1 MEAITSEE
9 QRRLAAL
16 ESYNVLDTPRE
27 QDFDDIA
34 ELAAALCDT
43 PIAVVNLIGDG
54 RQFFKAEVGMGV
66 RETPVDTSFCA
77 KAILEQDFLVV
88 PDATKDARFNCN
100 PLVTDA
106 PHIRFYA
113 GALLKSDDELPI
125 GTVCVLGYEAKELS
139 SAQKKGLQALAR
151 QVMSLLELRR
161 NLHAM
166 SYDLALERRLSA
178 KRRLRASKA
187 DAKAEELLVNDA
199 RSKAAHDAGR
209 IGIFEVDIASNEMIV
224 SEEFCRIYGVPVQRQ
239 YSAPVFQNLIIDED
253 KKIESEAA
261 SRGDSTAPLSIE
273 YRIRR
278 GNDQRVRWVARRA
291 QFIEDD
297 AGKPEKMIGIIIDV
311 TDSKRKDSR
320 IAALLTLGD
329 RLRVGK
335 TVEDISRIASEILSE
350 GLAVNRAGYA
360 TVKSGT
366 GSLLVEYNWVANS
379 VQSIAG
385 HHKLSDFTATV
396 ERLELGDTLAV
407 PNINAANWLDN
418 DAASYAAIGV
428 RSFVNVPVID
438 RGSLVG
444 VLFAHDSKPRF
455 WSKLELDF
463 AWGVADRAYA
473 AIARLNAE
481 SEQQILNQELS
492 HRLKN
497 TLSIVQAIAA
507 QTLRNVTEK
516 DAVAAFN
523 GRLHALSSAHDVLLQ
538 QSWSTARLRDVIRKV
553 MHLHAGPEKVLISG
567 PEVPLGPKAGLSLS
581 LLLHELGTN
590 AVKYGSLSTDTGV
603 VDISWD
609 VSQEDEKPVLTLI
622 WEEKGGPPALEPA
635 RRGFGSRLIRMGI
648 AGTGDVDKRFT
659 NSGLIATFRAP
670 LSLVME
676 LGE

>member
-1 MEAITSEE
+1 MEATTSEE

-366 GSLLVEYNWVANS
+366 GSLLVEYNWVANG

-553 MHLHAGPEKVLISG
+553 MHLHADPEKVLISG

-659 NSGLIATFRAP
+659 NTGLIATFRAP

>member
-1 MEAITSEE
+1 MEGIASKE

-34 ELAAALCDT
+34 QLASTICGT
-43 PIAVVNLIGDG
+43 PIAVVNLIGED
-54 RQFFKAEVGMGV
+54 RQFFKAEVGLGV
-66 RETPVDTSFCA
+66 RETPIDSSFCA
-77 KAILEQDFLVV
+77 KAILEQDFMMVA
-88 PDATKDARFNCN
+88 DATQDPRFNCN
-100 PLVTDA
+100 PLVTGQ
-106 PHIRFYA
+106 PNIRFYA
-113 GALLKSDDELPI
+113 GALLKSDDDLAI
-125 GTVCVLGYEAKELS
+125 GTVCVLGYEPKQLS
-139 SAQKKGLQALAR
+139 EDQKRSLQALAR
-151 QVMSLLELRR
+151 QVMSQLELRR
-161 NLHAM
+161 TMQGM
-166 SYDLALERRLSA
+166 SHDLALERRLSA
-178 KRRLRASKA
+178 KRQIRASKVG
-187 DAKAEELLVNDA
+187 AKNEELLVNDA

-209 IGIFEVDIASNEMIV
+209 IGIFEVDIESNDMIV
-224 SEEFCRIYGVPVQRQ
+224 SEEFCRIFGVPSQRN
-239 YSAPVFQNLIIDED
+239 YNASVFQKLIIDED
-253 KKIESEAA
+253 KKTASEAA
-261 SRGDSTAPLSIE
+261 SSGDANAPLSVE

-291 QFIEDD
+291 QFVEDD
-297 AGKPEKMIGIIIDV
+297 LGRPSKMIGVVIDV
-311 TDSKRKDSR
+311 TDSKRKDAR

-335 TVEDISRIASEILSE
+335 TVEDISRIASEILAE
-350 GLAVNRAGYA
+350 GLSVSRAGYA
-360 TVKSGT
+360 SINSAT
-366 GSLLVEYNWVANS
+366 GNLFVEFNWLAADVP
-379 VQSIAG
+379 SIAG
-385 HHKLSDFTATV
+385 HHALNEFSATID
-396 ERLELGDTLAV
+396 RLDVGDTLAV
-407 PNINAANWLDN
+407 PNVNAASWLEADLE
-418 DAASYAAIGV
+418 AYVALGV
-428 RSFVNVPVID
+428 RSFVKVPIID
-438 RGSLVG
+438 RGVLVG

-481 SEQQILNQELS
+481 SEQRLLNQELS

-538 QSWSTARLRDVIRKV
+538 QSWSTARLRDVIGKV
-553 MHLHAGPEKVLISG
+553 MHLHATDGKIVISG

-590 AVKYGSLSTDTGV
+590 AIKYGALSTDAGTV
-603 VDISWD
+603 NISWH
-609 VSQEDEKPVLTLI
+609 VSDDSEKPILTLK
-622 WEEKGGPPALEPA
+622 WEERGGPPATEPE

-648 AGTGDVDKRFT
+648 AGTGDVEKNFT
-659 NSGLIATFRAP
+659 PSGLIATFRAP

>member
-1 MEAITSEE
+1 MEGSNSREE
-9 QRRLAAL
+9 RRLAAL

-34 ELAAALCDT
+34 QLASTICGT

-54 RQFFKAEVGMGV
+54 RQFFKAEVGLGV
-66 RETPVDTSFCA
+66 RETPLDSSFCA
-77 KAILEQDFLVV
+77 RAILEHDVMVV
-88 PDATKDARFNCN
+88 PDATKDPRFNCN
-100 PLVTDA
+100 PLVTGE

-113 GALLKSDDELPI
+113 GALLKSDDGFPI
-125 GTVCVLGYEAKELS
+125 GTVCALGHEPQELS
-139 SAQKKGLQALAR
+139 QAQISALKALSR
-151 QVMSLLELRR
+151 QVMSQLELRR
-161 NLHAM
+161 TLHSA

-178 KRRLRASKA
+178 QRKIRATKVGA
-187 DAKAEELLVNDA
+187 QNEKLLLDDA
-199 RSKAAHDAGR
+199 RSKAAHDAGG
-209 IGIFEVDIASNEMIV
+209 IGIFEVDIETDQMIV
-224 SEEFCRIYGVPVQRQ
+224 SDEFCRIFGVPEQPNYTAQ
-239 YSAPVFQNLIIDED
+239 VFQNLIIDAD
-253 KKIESEAA
+253 RKVASETTT
-261 SRGDSTAPLSIE
+261 RGSATAQLNVE
-273 YRIRR
+273 YRVRR

-291 QFIEDD
+291 QFVEDQN
-297 AGKPEKMIGIIIDV
+297 GKPVKMIGVVIDI
-311 TDSKRKDSR
+311 TDSKRKDAR

-335 TVEDISRIASEILSE
+335 TVEDISRITSEILAE
-350 GLAVNRAGYA
+350 GLGVSRSGYA
-360 TVKSGT
+360 SVNIATD
-366 GSLLVEYNWVANS
+366 SLFIEFNWLAPGAT
-379 VQSIAG
+379 SIAG
-385 HHKLSDFTATV
+385 HQPLNEFKATIK
-396 ERLELGDTLAV
+396 RLEIGDTLAV
-407 PNINAANWLDN
+407 PNINAASWLDD
-418 DAASYAAIGV
+418 DAAAYAAMGV
-428 RSFVNVPVID
+428 RSFVKVPIID
-438 RGSLVG
+438 RGALVG
-444 VLFAHDSKPRF
+444 ILFAHDSRPRF

-481 SEQQILNQELS
+481 SEQRVLNQELS

-538 QSWSTARLRDVIRKV
+538 QSWSTARLREVIGRV
-553 MHLHAGPEKVLISG
+553 MHLHAGDGKVVMSG

-590 AVKYGSLSTDTGV
+590 AIKYGALSTEAGL
-603 VDISWD
+603 VDISWH
-609 VSQEDEKPVLTLI
+609 VSDDSEKPILTLR
-622 WEEKGGPPALEPA
+622 WEEKGGPPANEPE

-648 AGTGDVDKRFT
+648 AGTGDVEKNFT
-659 NSGLIATFRAP
+659 PKGLIATFRAP

>member
-1 MEAITSEE
+1 MEGSNSREE
-9 QRRLAAL
+9 RRLAAL

-34 ELAAALCDT
+34 QLASTICGT

-54 RQFFKAEVGMGV
+54 RQFFKAEVGLGV
-66 RETPVDTSFCA
+66 RETPLDSSFCA
-77 KAILEQDFLVV
+77 RAILEHDVMVV
-88 PDATKDARFNCN
+88 PDATKDPRFNCN
-100 PLVTDA
+100 PLVTGE

-113 GALLKSDDELPI
+113 GALLKSDDGFPI
-125 GTVCVLGYEAKELS
+125 GTVCALGYEPQELS
-139 SAQKKGLQALAR
+139 QAQISALKALSR
-151 QVMSLLELRR
+151 QVMSQLELRR
-161 NLHAM
+161 TLHSA

-178 KRRLRASKA
+178 QRKIRATKVGA
-187 DAKAEELLVNDA
+187 QNEKLLLDDA
-199 RSKAAHDAGR
+199 RSKAAHDAGG
-209 IGIFEVDIASNEMIV
+209 IGIFEVDIETDQMIV
-224 SEEFCRIYGVPVQRQ
+224 SDEFCRIFGVPEQPNYTAQ
-239 YSAPVFQNLIIDED
+239 VFQNLIIDAD
-253 KKIESEAA
+253 RKVASETTT
-261 SRGDSTAPLSIE
+261 RGSATAQLNVE
-273 YRIRR
+273 YRVRR

-291 QFIEDD
+291 QFVEDQN
-297 AGKPEKMIGIIIDV
+297 GKPVKMIGVVIDI
-311 TDSKRKDSR
+311 TDSKRKDAR

-335 TVEDISRIASEILSE
+335 TVEDISRITSEILAE
-350 GLAVNRAGYA
+350 GLGVSRSGYA
-360 TVKSGT
+360 SVNIATD
-366 GSLLVEYNWVANS
+366 SLFIEFNWLAPGAT
-379 VQSIAG
+379 SIAG
-385 HHKLSDFTATV
+385 HQPLNEFKATIK
-396 ERLELGDTLAV
+396 RLEIGDTLAV
-407 PNINAANWLDN
+407 PNINAASWLDD
-418 DAASYAAIGV
+418 DAAAYEAMGV
-428 RSFVNVPVID
+428 RSFVKVPIID
-438 RGSLVG
+438 RGALVG
-444 VLFAHDSKPRF
+444 VLFAHDSRPRF

-481 SEQQILNQELS
+481 SEQRVLNQELS

-538 QSWSTARLRDVIRKV
+538 QSWSTARLREVIGRV
-553 MHLHAGPEKVLISG
+553 MHLHAGDGKVVMSG

-590 AVKYGSLSTDTGV
+590 AIKYGALSTEAGL
-603 VDISWD
+603 VDISWH
-609 VSQEDEKPVLTLI
+609 VSDDSEKPILTLR
-622 WEEKGGPPALEPA
+622 WEEKGGPPANEPE

-648 AGTGDVDKRFT
+648 AGTGDVEKNFT
-659 NSGLIATFRAP
+659 PKGLIATFRAP

>member
-1 MEAITSEE
+1 MEGIASKE

-34 ELAAALCDT
+34 QLASTICGT
-43 PIAVVNLIGDG
+43 PIAVVNLIGDD
-54 RQFFKAEVGMGV
+54 RQFFKAEVGLGV
-66 RETPVDTSFCA
+66 RETPIDSSFCA
-77 KAILEQDFLVV
+77 KAILEQDFMMV
-88 PDATKDARFNCN
+88 PDATKDPRFNCN
-100 PLVTDA
+100 PLVTGQ
-106 PHIRFYA
+106 PNIRFYA
-113 GALLKSDDELPI
+113 GAILKSDDDLPI
-125 GTVCVLGYEAKELS
+125 GTVCVLGYEPKELTAQQKS
-139 SAQKKGLQALAR
+139 SLQALAR
-151 QVMSLLELRR
+151 QVMSQLELRR
-161 NLHAM
+161 TLQGM
-166 SYDLALERRLSA
+166 SHDLALERRLSA
-178 KRRLRASKA
+178 KRQIRASKVG
-187 DAKAEELLVNDA
+187 AKNEELLVNDA

-209 IGIFEVDIASNEMIV
+209 IGIFEVDIQSSDMIV
-224 SEEFCRIYGVPVQRQ
+224 SEEFCRIFGVPVQRN
-239 YSAPVFQNLIIDED
+239 YSASVFQQLIIDED
-253 KKIESEAA
+253 KKIASEAA
-261 SRGDSTAPLSIE
+261 SSGDANAPLSVE

-291 QFIEDD
+291 QFVEDES
-297 AGKPEKMIGIIIDV
+297 GRPSKMIGVVIDV
-311 TDSKRKDSR
+311 TDSKRKDAR

-335 TVEDISRIASEILSE
+335 TVEDISRIASEILAE
-350 GLAVNRAGYA
+350 GLAVTRAGYA
-360 TVKSGT
+360 SINGAT
-366 GSLLVEYNWVANS
+366 GNLFVEFNWLAPDVS
-379 VQSIAG
+379 SIAG
-385 HHKLSDFTATV
+385 HHALDDFSATID
-396 ERLELGDTLAV
+396 RLEVGDTLAV
-407 PNINAANWLDN
+407 PNVNAASWLEADLE
-418 DAASYAAIGV
+418 AYVALGV
-428 RSFVNVPVID
+428 RSFVKVPIID
-438 RGSLVG
+438 RGNLVG
-444 VLFAHDSKPRF
+444 VLFVHDSKPRF

-481 SEQQILNQELS
+481 SEQRLLNQELS

-538 QSWSTARLRDVIRKV
+538 QSWSTARLRDVIGKV
-553 MHLHAGPEKVLISG
+553 MHLHAGDGKIVISG

-590 AVKYGSLSTDTGV
+590 AIKYGALSTDTGTV
-603 VDISWD
+603 NISWH
-609 VSQEDEKPVLTLI
+609 VSDDTEKPILTLK
-622 WEEKGGPPALEPA
+622 WEEKGGPPAAEPE

-648 AGTGDVDKRFT
+648 AGTGDVDKNFT
-659 NSGLIATFRAP
+659 PGGLVATFRAP

>member
-1 MEAITSEE
+1 MEGIASRE

-34 ELAAALCDT
+34 QLASVICGT
-43 PIAVVNLIGDG
+43 PIAVVNLIGDD
-54 RQFFKAEVGMGV
+54 RQFFKAEVGLGV
-66 RETPVDTSFCA
+66 RETPIDSSFCA
-77 KAILEQDFLVV
+77 KAILEQDFMVV
-88 PDATKDARFNCN
+88 ADATKDPRFSCN
-100 PLVTDA
+100 PLVTGQ
-106 PHIRFYA
+106 PNIRFYA
-113 GALLKSDDELPI
+113 GALLKSDDDLAI
-125 GTVCVLGYEAKELS
+125 GTVCVLGYEPKELTE
-139 SAQKKGLQALAR
+139 AQKNALQALAR
-151 QVMSLLELRR
+151 QVMSQLELRR
-161 NLHAM
+161 TLQGM

-178 KRRLRASKA
+178 KRQVRATKVG
-187 DAKAEELLVNDA
+187 AKNEELLVNDA

-209 IGIFEVDIASNEMIV
+209 IGIFEVDIHSNDMIV
-224 SEEFCRIYGVPVQRQ
+224 SEEFCRIFGVPAQRN
-239 YSAPVFQNLIIDED
+239 YAAAVFQQLIIDED
-253 KKIESEAA
+253 KKIASEAA
-261 SRGDSTAPLSIE
+261 SGGDVNAPLSVE

-297 AGKPEKMIGIIIDV
+297 SGKPSKMIGVVIDV
-311 TDSKRKDSR
+311 TDSKRKDAR

-335 TVEDISRIASEILSE
+335 TVEDISRIASEILAE
-350 GLAVNRAGYA
+350 GLAVSRAGYA
-360 TVKSGT
+360 SINGAT
-366 GSLLVEYNWVANS
+366 GNLFVEFNWLASHVP
-379 VQSIAG
+379 SIAG
-385 HHKLSDFTATV
+385 HHSLDNFSATID
-396 ERLELGDTLAV
+396 RLEIGDTLAV
-407 PNINAANWLDN
+407 PNVNAASWLEEDLE
-418 DAASYAAIGV
+418 AYVALGV
-428 RSFVNVPVID
+428 RSFVKVPIID
-438 RGSLVG
+438 RGILVG

-481 SEQQILNQELS
+481 SEQRLLNQELS

-538 QSWSTARLRDVIRKV
+538 QSWSTARLRDVIGKV
-553 MHLHAGPEKVLISG
+553 MHLHAGDGKIVMSG

-590 AVKYGSLSTDTGV
+590 AIKYGALSTDTGTV
-603 VDISWD
+603 SISWH
-609 VSQEDEKPVLTLI
+609 VSDDQEKPILTLK
-622 WEEKGGPPALEPA
+622 WEEKGGPPASEPE

-648 AGTGDVDKRFT
+648 AGTGDVEKNFT
-659 NSGLIATFRAP
+659 PGGLVATFRAP